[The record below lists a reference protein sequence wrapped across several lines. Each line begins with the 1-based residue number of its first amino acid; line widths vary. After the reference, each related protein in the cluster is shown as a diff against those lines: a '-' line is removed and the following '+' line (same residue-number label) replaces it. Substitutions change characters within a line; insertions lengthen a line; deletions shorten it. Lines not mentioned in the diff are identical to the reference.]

1 MLDEANNGRRGRG
14 VTGLLAFFVIM
25 IANIL
30 TICNTEILNYVQ

>member
-1 MLDEANNGRRGRG
+1 MVDEVVESLAS
-14 VTGLLAFFVIM
+14 AFFVIM